1 MRSLPSGT
9 KLAAMEHLDG
19 LPPAQRWRALVTLGV
34 AVGVAVL
41 DSAIANIALPSI
53 AADLRVSPSASI
65 WVVNAYQMAV
75 IAALLPCA
83 SLGDIHGYRRVYA
96 FGLALFTAASL
107 GCALSP
113 SLPVLAT
120 MRAIQGL
127 GGAGIMSV
135 NTALIRFIFPRAQ
148 LGRGMGINALIVATS
163 AAIGPSIA
171 AGILSVAHWPWLFAV
186 NVPLGVLAL
195 SMVHALPRT
204 QPSGHR
210 FDVASAVLNGAT
222 FVLFIAA
229 LGGIAHGQLFATVG
243 LQFAVA
249 GVLAF
254 FFVRRQLVLPAP
266 MLPIDLFRRPVFALT
281 VATSVCSFLA
291 QTSAY
296 VALPFLFEMTL
307 GRSQVATGLMM
318 TPWPVAVGLVAPVAG
333 RLADRFPAGILGGI
347 GLSVM
352 TVGLA
357 LLVFLPADPTGWQ
370 VGWRMALSGAGFA
383 LFQAPNNR
391 QMIGSVPRERSGAG
405 SGMLSTARLLGQT
418 TGAAMV
424 AVLFGLTAVSGVGYG
439 ARAALSLA
447 IGCSLIGAVCSTL
460 RLVRR

>member
-1 MRSLPSGT
+1 MRVRRGGV
-9 KLAAMEHLDG
+9 KLVAMEPHDG
-19 LPPAQRWRALVTLGV
+19 LPPAQRWRALATLGIS
-34 AVGVAVL
+34 VGVAVL

-53 AADLRVSPSASI
+53 AADLQVSPAASI

-96 FGLALFTAASL
+96 CGLALFTAASL

-113 SLPVLAT
+113 SLPVLALA
-120 MRAIQGL
+120 RAVQGL

-163 AAIGPSIA
+163 SAIGPSVA

-186 NVPLGVLAL
+186 NVPLGLLAL
-195 SMVHALPRT
+195 AMVRTLPRT
-204 QPSGHR
+204 QPAGYR
-210 FDVASAVLNGAT
+210 FDVASAALNAAT
-222 FVLFIAA
+222 FVLFISA
-229 LGGIAHGQLFATVG
+229 LGGVAHAAPTGVVAA
-243 LQFAVA
+243 QFAGA
-249 GVLAF
+249 AVLGF
-254 FFVRRQLVLPAP
+254 FFVRRQIALPAP

-296 VALPFLFEMTL
+296 VALPFLLEVAL

-318 TPWPVAVGLVAPVAG
+318 TPWPLAVGLVAPVAG

-347 GLSVM
+347 GLLVM

-357 LLVFLPADPTGWQ
+357 MLLFLPADPTAWQ
-370 VGWRMALSGAGFA
+370 VSWRMALSGAGFG

-424 AVLFGLTAVSGVGYG
+424 AVLFGLTEAGGVGQG
-439 ARAALSLA
+439 ARAALTLA
-447 IGCSLIGAVCSTL
+447 IGCSLAGAVCSSL

>member
-1 MRSLPSGT
+1 
-9 KLAAMEHLDG
+9 MEIYDG
-19 LPPAQRWRALVTLGV
+19 LPPAQRWRALVTLGIS
-34 AVGVAVL
+34 VGVAVL

-53 AADLRVSPSASI
+53 AADLHVTPASSI

-96 FGLALFTAASL
+96 WGLALFTTASL
-107 GCALSP
+107 GCALAP
-113 SLPVLAT
+113 SLPVLALA
-120 MRAIQGL
+120 RAVQGL

-163 AAIGPSIA
+163 SAIGPSIA
-171 AGILSVAHWPWLFAV
+171 AGILSIAHWPWLFAV
-186 NVPLGVLAL
+186 NVPLGLLAL
-195 SMVHALPRT
+195 TMVRTLPRT
-204 QPSGHR
+204 EPSGHA
-210 FDVASAVLNGAT
+210 FDIASAAMNAAT
-222 FVLFIAA
+222 FVLFISA
-229 LGGIAHGQLFATVG
+229 LGGIAHAQPVG
-243 LQFAVA
+243 LVLLQFAGAAAV
-249 GVLAF
+249 GF
-254 FFVRRQLVLPAP
+254 FFVRRQVALPAP
-266 MLPIDLFRRPVFALT
+266 MLPVDLFRRPVFALT

-296 VALPFLFEMTL
+296 VALPFLLEVAL

-318 TPWPVAVGLVAPVAG
+318 TPWPLAVGLVAPVAG

-347 GLSVM
+347 GLVVM
-352 TVGLA
+352 TGGLA
-357 LLVFLPADPTGWQ
+357 MLLFLPGDPTAWQ
-370 VGWRMALSGAGFA
+370 VSWRMALSGAGFA

-424 AVLFGLTAVSGVGYG
+424 AVLFGLTEAGGVGEG
-439 ARAALSLA
+439 AHAALTLA
-447 IGCSLIGAVCSTL
+447 IGCSVVGAVCSTL
-460 RLVRR
+460 RLVRQ

>member
-1 MRSLPSGT
+1 MT
-9 KLAAMEHLDG
+9 LAAMEPHDG
-19 LPPAQRWRALVTLGV
+19 LPPALRWRALITLGIS
-34 AVGVAVL
+34 VGVAVL

-53 AADLRVSPSASI
+53 AADLAVTPAASI

-83 SLGDIHGYRRVYA
+83 SLGDIHGYRRVYTW
-96 FGLALFTAASL
+96 GLALFTVASL

-113 SLPVLAT
+113 SLPVLALA
-120 MRAIQGL
+120 RAVQGL

-163 AAIGPSIA
+163 SAIGPSVA

-195 SMVHALPRT
+195 TMVRTLPRT
-204 QPSGHR
+204 EPAGYR
-210 FDVASAVLNGAT
+210 FDIASAAMNAAT
-222 FVLFIAA
+222 FVLFISA
-229 LGGIAHGQLFATVG
+229 LGGVAHGQPVATVA
-243 LQFAVA
+243 LQFAGAAVV
-249 GVLAF
+249 GF
-254 FFVRRQLVLPAP
+254 FFVRRQIALPAP
-266 MLPIDLFRRPVFALT
+266 MLPVDLFRRPIFALT

-291 QTSAY
+291 QTCAY
-296 VALPFLFEMTL
+296 VALPFLLEVAL

-318 TPWPVAVGLVAPVAG
+318 TPWPLAVGLIAPVAG

-347 GLSVM
+347 GLAVM

-357 LLVFLPADPTGWQ
+357 MLLFLPADPTGWQ

-383 LFQAPNNR
+383 LFQSPNNR

-424 AVLFGLTAVSGVGYG
+424 AVLFGLTEAGGVGQG
-439 ARAALSLA
+439 ARAALVLA
-447 IGCSLIGAVCSTL
+447 IGCSVVGAMCSTL